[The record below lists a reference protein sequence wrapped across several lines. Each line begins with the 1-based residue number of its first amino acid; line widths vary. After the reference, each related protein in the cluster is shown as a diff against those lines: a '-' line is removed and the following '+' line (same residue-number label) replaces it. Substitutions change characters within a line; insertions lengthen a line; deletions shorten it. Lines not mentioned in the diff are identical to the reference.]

1 MEEEER
7 EISFEAPLACSYEV
21 MWSEW
26 AAEGRD
32 RVEVQLADGRYEDCG
47 TGIGELVKGA
57 SCLYYCHEPKATVT
71 DAGATP
77 AAAPTGNQAGDHSKR
92 PVKPDVA
99 EDVYVVL
106 EDPEKSDDDSAAGNA
121 SKVFLG

>member
-1 MEEEER
+1 MSFSSKVEEEER

-57 SCLYYCHEPKATVT
+57 SCLYYCHNPKVTVA
-71 DAGATP
+71 DAGT
-77 AAAPTGNQAGDHSKR
+77 APTVATGVAARLQDADGEPSRR
-92 PVKPDVA
+92 P
-99 EDVYVVL
+99 
-106 EDPEKSDDDSAAGNA
+106 
-121 SKVFLG
+121 